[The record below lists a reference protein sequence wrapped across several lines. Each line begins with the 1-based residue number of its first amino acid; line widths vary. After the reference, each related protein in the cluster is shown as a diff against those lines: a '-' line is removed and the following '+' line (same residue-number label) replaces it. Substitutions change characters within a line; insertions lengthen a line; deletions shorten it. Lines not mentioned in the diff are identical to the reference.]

1 MYVCMYVLFI
11 GVLEV
16 PFSQGLCRRKFDSA
30 ISADDH
36 YDTSA
41 APFFSSKL
49 YSYCIF
55 ICSLSL
61 EHVLEEFLP
70 EETNDR

>member
-1 MYVCMYVLFI
+1 MYVLCI
-11 GVLEV
+11 GVVKV

-49 YSYCIF
+49 HSYFHTVC
-55 ICSLSL
+55 SL